1 MGKFKKKID
10 SINKKLTEI
19 EKILWTKKKLYL
31 TKEKP
36 SMPSNDYFIDTNFTN

>member
-1 MGKFKKKID
+1 MEKKID

-19 EKILWTKKKLYL
+19 EKILWTKKIRSNKG
-31 TKEKP
+31 KP